1 MMIVRAVL
9 TAPQAPRMNAV
20 MERWVGS
27 VRRELLDRL
36 LIMNER
42 HLRKGLAEYE
52 TYFNLHRPHRA
63 LKQASPL
70 RALPDPVDA
79 DIEVSRRD
87 RLGGLLHEYAQ
98 VA

>member
-1 MMIVRAVL
+1 
-9 TAPQAPRMNAV
+9 MNAV
-20 MERWVGS
+20 MERWVGG
-27 VRRELLDRL
+27 VRRELLDRI

-42 HLRKGLAEYE
+42 HLCKVLAEYE
-52 TYFNLHRPHRA
+52 TYFNGHRPHRA
-63 LKQASPL
+63 LQEASPL

-87 RLGGLLHEYAQ
+87 RLGGLLHEYAP